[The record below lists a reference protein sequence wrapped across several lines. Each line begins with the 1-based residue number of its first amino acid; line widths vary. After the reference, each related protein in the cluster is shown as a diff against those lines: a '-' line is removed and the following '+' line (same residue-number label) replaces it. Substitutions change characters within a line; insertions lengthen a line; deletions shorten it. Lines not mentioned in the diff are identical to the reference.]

1 MSFRKNIS
9 QILFPLTC
17 WYAVGVRF
25 RNMFYAMDIIKQEA
39 PHITTIG
46 VGNLSTGGTGKTP
59 HVEYL
64 LRLLADRYPTAMLS
78 RGYKRKT
85 KGYVEDDGSH
95 DPALLGDEPAMI
107 ATKFPQVKV
116 AVCEKRL
123 EGVQRLMAQPP
134 TPENTDNPEPPEN
147 PENPGNPGKTAIP
160 QLIVLDDVFQHRRI
174 KPSINILL
182 TEYGHP
188 YYNDHIL
195 PYGDLREFKNARFRA
210 NIVIVTKCPPVL
222 NPVERHNI
230 AHDLALQNYQKIF
243 FSYLVYGRPATLDG
257 HATDIDLGR
266 IDNVLAVTGI
276 AHPDTF
282 VAELRQRT
290 RTQHLAFADHHDF
303 STSDIARIRNAFE
316 SMPGTNKIILTT
328 EKDAMRLHGKTGNLP
343 VYYLPITV
351 AFHKEKDL
359 DFDALIESTVR
370 ENISFLSKLSIWS

>member
-9 QILFPLTC
+9 KILFPLTC

-25 RNMFYAMDIIKQEA
+25 RNMFYSMGIIKQEA

-134 TPENTDNPEPPEN
+134 TPENPDNPEPPET
-147 PENPGNPGKTAIP
+147 PETPEISAIP

-195 PYGDLREFKNARFRA
+195 PYGDLREFKSARFRA

-230 AHDLALQNYQKIF
+230 AHDLGLRNYQKIF
-243 FSYLVYGRPATLDG
+243 FSYLVYGQPTTLDG
-257 HATDIDLGR
+257 HTTNIDLSR

-282 VAELRQRT
+282 IAELRQRT
-290 RTQHLAFADHHDF
+290 RTQHLSFADHHDF
-303 STSDIARIRNAFE
+303 TASDLARISSAFDAL
-316 SMPGTNKIILTT
+316 PGSNKIIITT

-343 VYYLPITV
+343 VYYLPIQV
-351 AFHKEKDL
+351 AFHKDKDL
-359 DFDALIESTVR
+359 DFDAIIESTVR
-370 ENISFLSKLSIWS
+370 ENISFLSKLSIWN